1 MFNRILVPLDGS
13 QLSEAA
19 LPAAAALA
27 GKLGAA
33 VTLLHVIERAAPQQ
47 VHNDRHLSDPE
58 EARTYLKDVARRAF
72 PGQILVTWHVHDSP
86 VEDVVRSIVDH
97 AAELQPDLIVMC
109 THGRTGVRGL
119 LYGTIAQQVVA
130 QGNTPLLLVKP
141 ASPPFKLERLL
152 VPLDPGSLHDISLPA
167 AEELARAYEAELY
180 LFSVIPTLGTLSGDE
195 AAAGTLLPATAIA
208 LLELREENTRLDL
221 QRHLDVLRASGLR
234 AVAESAR
241 GDPVPIILQA
251 AERTGADLI
260 VLSTHRR
267 AGASAFWARSVAPK
281 IANRALVPILLIPL
295 DATAD
300 RS

>member
-33 VTLLHVIERAAPQQ
+33 VTLLHVIERAAPLQ
-47 VHNDRHLSDPE
+47 VHNDRHLSDAE

-72 PGQILVTWHVHDSP
+72 PRPIPVTWHVHDSP

-97 AAELQPDLIVMC
+97 ATELQPDLIVMC
-109 THGRTGVRGL
+109 THGRSGVRGL

-152 VPLDPGSLHDISLPA
+152 VPLDPGSLHDVSLPA

-180 LFSVIPTLGTLSGDE
+180 LFSVIPTLGTLGGDE

-208 LLELREENTRLDL
+208 LLELREENTRVDL

-241 GDPVPIILQA
+241 GDPAPAILQA

-281 IANRALVPILLIPL
+281 VANRALVPILLIPL

-300 RS
+300 RT